1 MKELIE
7 VLETIA
13 QKTKY
18 NNNRI
23 VKLEQQAQKI
33 IDKISEMQQQIKE
46 LKKLINLYQK
56 SIQNDKKEEDQK

>member
-23 VKLEQQAQKI
+23 VKLEQQAEKLINKI
-33 IDKISEMQQQIKE
+33 NEMQQQIKE
-46 LKKLINLYQK
+46 LKRLISLYQK
-56 SIQNDKKEEDQK
+56 LIQDNEKEEVEK

>member
-1 MKELIE
+1 MKELVE

-18 NNNRI
+18 NNDRI

-46 LKKLINLYQK
+46 LKRLVDLYQK
-56 SIQNDKKEEDQK
+56 LIQNDK